1 MSAGAGAGSGSSALI
16 PLEDCLIRHSQL
28 TVIAQGNLLLEHYFK
43 SPIRLPGHGICG
55 VIAAA
60 YLAALLEQAVE
71 LKFFATLIN
80 ALGDLSFGKLK
91 NPEVL
96 TTYFKEKLGED
107 LDLKTPHDYLF
118 SFLAALNK
126 NTGQDFFNF
135 LNPKNLIGAVTFPIY
150 CGGTSTLENRSLF
163 SRALRKIIK
172 ELPVETYVL
181 LGGGNHGQALA
192 IRINPE
198 TGLKTYE
205 AFNSNPQRLSEENPA
220 CANIS
225 TEDLNTIA
233 NFLALGFINPLLWSL
248 GAKPYDFN
256 QPSGY
261 PLRFEFWRRADQKA
275 RSDLFKPQDFL
286 QERLKYFLKPSR
298 KDLIKFSPSVYW
310 GGGKYLQTNPL
321 LNDILKKALQEEDP
335 AFLLLLENYSNPERL
350 EYFEKFWTFLKYE
363 DLKKSFIQAIL
374 DGMVK
379 QTLETHKIASFV
391 STLCQTELTPVL
403 KTIFLLFLDIPE
415 FFKAIQ
421 KFSHDYPEKLPLSFM
436 RSLYFLEPEHAALDD
451 LAFQIRLFSPE
462 FFSRSKTPFKDFA
475 LHKIRTDWGAW
486 DLTTQNIFMALLKTH
501 PEEVQFE
508 LLKSF
513 CLTSELSFSDSEKLK
528 FLSKF
533 LKDLPREPAQRLSQ
547 SALVFCDTLAPD
559 VPKTFSIQWFLKKH
573 AATPVIPPMISPP
586 ASDIMT
592 AP

>member
-28 TVIAQGNLLLEHYFK
+28 TVIVQGNLLLEHYFK
-43 SPIRLPGHGICG
+43 SPIRLPENGICG

-60 YLAALLEQAVE
+60 YLAALLEHTNDLQ
-71 LKFFATLIN
+71 FFATLIN
-80 ALGDLSFGKLK
+80 ALGDLSFGQLK

-96 TTYFKEKLGED
+96 KNYFKKNLGED

-150 CGGTSTLENRSLF
+150 CGGTSALENRSLF

-181 LGGGNHGQALA
+181 LDGGNHSQALA

-198 TGLKTYE
+198 TGFKTYE
-205 AFNSNPQRLSEENPA
+205 AFNSNPQRLSTENPA

-225 TEDLNTIA
+225 TGDLNTIA
-233 NFLALGFINPLLWSL
+233 NFFAAGFMIPGLLS
-248 GAKPYDFN
+248 YDFTR
-256 QPSGY
+256 PGGY
-261 PLRFEFWRRADQKA
+261 PVEFKFWRRAAQKTG
-275 RSDLFKPQDFL
+275 SDLFKPQDFL

-298 KDLIKFSPSVYW
+298 KDLIKFSPGVYW

-321 LNDILKKALQEEDP
+321 LNDILKKSLQEEDP
-335 AFLLLLENYSNPERL
+335 AFLLLLENYSNPESL
-350 EYFEKFWTFLKYE
+350 EYFEKFWLFFKAA
-363 DLKKSFIQAIL
+363 DPKKPFIQATL
-374 DGMVK
+374 EGMVK
-379 QTLETHKIASFV
+379 QTLETHKMASFL

-403 KTIFLLFLDIPE
+403 KTIFLPFLDIPE

-421 KFSHDYPEKLPLSFM
+421 KFSQDYPEKLPLSFM

-462 FFSRSKTPFKDFA
+462 FFSRSKTSFKDFA
-475 LHKIRTDWGAW
+475 LHKMRTEWREW
-486 DLTTQNIFMALLKTH
+486 DLSTQQSFIALLKTH
-501 PEEVQFE
+501 PEEVQLE

-513 CLTSELSFSDSEKLK
+513 CLSSEIYLSDSEKLK
-528 FLSKF
+528 FLSEF
-533 LKDLPREPAQRLSQ
+533 LKDLPREPAQKLSQ
-547 SALVFCDTLAPD
+547 SALIFCDTLAPD
-559 VPKTFSIQWFLKKH
+559 VPKTFSIQSFLRKH
-573 AATPVIPPMISPP
+573 AATPVIPPMISP
-586 ASDIMT
+586 ASSDIMLG
-592 AP
+592 P